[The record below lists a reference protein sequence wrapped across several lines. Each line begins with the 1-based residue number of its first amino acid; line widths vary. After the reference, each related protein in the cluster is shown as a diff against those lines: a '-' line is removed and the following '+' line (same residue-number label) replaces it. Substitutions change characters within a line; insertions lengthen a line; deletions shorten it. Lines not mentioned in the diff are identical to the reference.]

1 MLQNARLNDTICKQ
15 SQLPYPN
22 SYKGGTIMIT
32 LAIILNIFLILVAT
46 AVFAACFL
54 NGVGWLCAAMGLLLV
69 GLGYTLTNLIDQ

>member
-1 MLQNARLNDTICKQ
+1 
-15 SQLPYPN
+15 
-22 SYKGGTIMIT
+22 MIT